1 MFHSGYVA
9 GKLRLWR
16 EKGRK
21 NLVGLLAKMGYI
33 SPLRPL
39 SVLELIEGRR
49 FSLLQCQQTYA
60 HMDMKLKRALRE
72 KVESICPEYGLDEL
86 VYGSFVRA
94 AGYQSILSAA
104 DAVEAVGALLEAGH
118 GVRLDFGKEDGFKSW
133 NAFVHGE
140 EDKENNGPVANKNQ
154 QQNQQNQQQNHQ
166 QQEQQQEDEE
176 DDLPKKE
183 DAWWVQNFWSAWQA
197 LGSE

>member
-1 MFHSGYVA
+1 MMFS
-9 GKLRLWR
+9 
-16 EKGRK
+16 
-21 NLVGLLAKMGYI
+21 
-33 SPLRPL
+33 
-39 SVLELIEGRR
+39 

-72 KVESICPEYGLDEL
+72 KVEAICPEYGLDEL

-133 NAFVHGE
+133 NAYVHGE
-140 EDKENNGPVANKNQ
+140 EDKENAGPASSTNSAQ
-154 QQNQQNQQQNHQ
+154 QQPQSHQ
-166 QQEQQQEDEE
+166 QQLEQQHQDNEEDE
-176 DDLPKKE
+176 DTPKKE
-183 DAWWVQNFWSAWQA
+183 DAWWVQNFWAAWSA
-197 LGSE
+197 LGSESASIFLRFLPLLIRSLVAQPFDLHCS